1 MRRSV
6 IILLGAAAALAACG
20 NSEELK
26 KLQESQRALEAKVA
40 VLEKKVAA
48 VPPAVAAAARPQI
61 DPNKVYD
68 IPTGKSP
75 VKGPADAPITMVE
88 FSDFQCP
95 FCARATP
102 LIDQVLQTYP
112 KEVKFVYKEF
122 PLPMHPNAMPAS
134 RAAVA
139 AQRQGKYWEM
149 HDKLFANQHALQP
162 DNLKQYAQEIGLDVA
177 KFEKD
182 MASPDVQQQINEDM
196 QLARQSSVRGTP
208 TLFLAGKRVQNRS
221 LPGIKQMVDE
231 AMKEQQAKQG

>member
-1 MRRSV
+1 MRRYMMV
-6 IILLGAAAALAACG
+6 VAVAGALAACAS
-20 NSEELK
+20 SEEVK
-26 KLQESQRALEAKVA
+26 QLQESQRKLEGKVA
-40 VLEKKVAA
+40 DLEKKVAA
-48 VPPAVAAAARPQI
+48 APAAAARPQV

-68 IPTGKSP
+68 LPIGKSP
-75 VKGPADAPITMVE
+75 VKGPADAPVVMVE

-149 HDKLFANQHALQP
+149 HDKLFGNQGALQP
-162 DNLKQYAQEIGLDVA
+162 DNFKQYAQELGLDMA
-177 KFEKD
+177 KFEQD
-182 MASPDVQQQINEDM
+182 MASPEVQQQIADDM
-196 QLARQSSVRGTP
+196 QLARQSGVNGTP

-221 LPGIKQMVDE
+221 LDGIKQMVDE
-231 AMKEQQAKQG
+231 ALQAKKG

>member
-1 MRRSV
+1 MRRYV
-6 IILLGAAAALAACG
+6 VVLGVAAVLAACG

-26 KLQESQRALEAKVA
+26 QLQDAQKKLEVKVA
-40 VLEKKVAA
+40 ELEKKVA
-48 VPPAVAAAARPQI
+48 PAAPAPRPQV

-68 IPTGKSP
+68 LPVGKSP
-75 VKGPADAPITMVE
+75 VKGPADAPVTMVE

-102 LIDQVLQTYP
+102 LIEQVLQAYP

-122 PLPMHPNAMPAS
+122 PLAMHPNAQPAS
-134 RAAVA
+134 RAALA

-162 DNLKQYAQEIGLDVA
+162 DNFKQYAQELGLDVA
-177 KFEKD
+177 KFEQD
-182 MASPDVQQQINEDM
+182 MASPDVQQQITDDM
-196 QLARQSSVRGTP
+196 QLGRQSAVNGTP

-221 LPGIKQMVDE
+221 FDGLKQMIDE
-231 AMKEQQAKQG
+231 ALQKKS